1 MDTSFLSYLL
11 TFCLAVILVVYLYQ
25 ITEGDNSKNG
35 KNNKKLQTDKNGNLL
50 FMYDKKP
57 KSINKEDEKH
67 KNRLHKK
74 TSMPIHPTG
83 PVRNFHQSFNKY
95 KNMDGVG
102 YPTGI
107 PEMGW
112 RNLYLANYSDNLVLE
127 EDPFSGISTRNYLD
141 NLENVKNIY
150 REEY

>member
-11 TFCLAVILVVYLYQ
+11 TFCLALILVVYLYQ
-25 ITEGDNSKNG
+25 ITEGDNSNN
-35 KNNKKLQTDKNGNLL
+35 NNKKLQTDKNGNLL
-50 FMYDKKP
+50 FMMYDKNTT
-57 KSINKEDEKH
+57 SINKDDEKH
-67 KNRLHKK
+67 KNRVHKK

-83 PVRNFHQSFNKY
+83 PVRNFHESFNKY

-112 RNLYLANYSDNLVLE
+112 RNLYLANYSDNLVVE
-127 EDPFSGISTRNYLD
+127 EDPFSGISTRNFLD
-141 NLENVKNIY
+141 NLDNVKNIY
-150 REEY
+150 REES